1 MSATSPSL
9 DITPHCSL
17 LAQGR
22 FRGEIMLATFAW
34 AHLHIIDQL
43 PTDLRDAIAEM
54 PDSEPAGALV
64 MAALVVSTINLAALE
79 GSPHSA
85 LFAD

>member
-22 FRGEIMLATFAW
+22 FRGAVMLATFAW
-34 AHLHIIDQL
+34 AHQL
-43 PTDLRDAIAEM
+43 PTDLHDAIAEM
-54 PDSEPAGALV
+54 PDSEPAGAIV
-64 MAALVVSTINLAALE
+64 MAALAVSTIISAALE
-79 GSPHSA
+79 GSPHIT